1 MPAFQLRSDFKPQ
14 GDQPRAISE
23 LIAGL
28 KRGDKAQTLLG
39 VTGSGKT
46 FTVANLVHAVQR
58 PTLVIAHNKTLAGQ
72 LFGEFKELFPENAVE
87 FFVSYYDYYQPEAYV
102 PSTDTYIEKDST
114 INDEIDRMRHSA
126 THSLL
131 TRNDVVIV
139 ASVSCIYG
147 LGTAEAY
154 YELKVSA
161 RVGQEYPRH
170 KLLRDLVEIQYER
183 NDSDFARGT
192 FRVKGDTVEIFPA
205 YEEERAI
212 RIELFGDQVES
223 IKEIDPLRGKVLAEI
238 EKVSVFPSS
247 HYVTSGER
255 RKIAVHDIRE
265 ELRERLTILRA
276 QNKLLEAQRLEQ
288 RTMFDLEMIEQM
300 GFCQGIENYSRHLSG
315 RLPGNPPPCLLD
327 YFPKDYLLVVDESHQ
342 SIPQI
347 GAMYRGDRSRKETL
361 VEYGFRLPSALDNRP
376 LKFEEWEA
384 LVNQI
389 VFVSATPAEYELQKS
404 EGVIVEQII
413 RPTGLVDP
421 QVEVRPVAQQV
432 DDLLEE
438 VRKRAEKGERVLVTT
453 LTKRMA
459 EDLTEYYADLGVRV
473 RYLHSDIDTL
483 ERLALIRDL
492 RRGLFDVLVGINLL
506 REGLDIPEVSLVA
519 VLDADKEGFLR
530 SSVSLIQTIGRAAR
544 NVEGR
549 VILYADKVTASM
561 KAALEETDR
570 RRAKQK
576 VYNETHGITPQSVKR
591 AILDMQ
597 IHGIA
602 TDADD
607 ALAGKEELAGYL
619 PKDKRDVPKLI
630 AQLESEMH
638 EKAEELDFEGAA
650 MLRDKGQGIKD
661 LDLGILPK
669 RPEVLRAEARAAAG
683 VPLPPRPEHGR
694 FGRRKQ
700 PKSRGGGVRR

>member
-72 LFGEFKELFPENAVE
+72 LYGEFKELFPQNAIE
-87 FFVSYYDYYQPEAYV
+87 FFVSYYDYHQPAAYV

-161 RVGQEYPRH
+161 RVGEEYPRH
-170 KLLRDLVEIQYER
+170 ELLRDLVEIQYER

-265 ELRERLTILRA
+265 ELRERLAILRA

-300 GFCQGIENYSRHLSG
+300 GYCQGIENYSRHLSG
-315 RLPGNPPPCLLD
+315 RKAGEAPPCLLD
-327 YFPKDYLLVVDESHQ
+327 YFPKDYLLVIDESHQ
-342 SIPQI
+342 TIPQI

-376 LKFEEWEA
+376 LQFGEWEK
-384 LVNQI
+384 LVNQA

-421 QVEVRPVAQQV
+421 DVEVRPVAQQV

-438 VRKRAEKGERVLVTT
+438 GRKRAAAGQRVLVTR

-459 EDLTEYYADLGVRV
+459 GDLSEYYADLGVEV
-473 RYLHSDIDTL
+473 RYMHSDIDTL
-483 ERLALIRDL
+483 ERLALVRDL
-492 RRGLFDVLVGINLL
+492 RRGLFDVLIGINLL

-549 VILYADKVTASM
+549 VILYSDTVTASM
-561 KAALEETDR
+561 KVAIEETGR
-570 RRAKQK
+570 RRAKQIDHNK
-576 VYNETHGITPQSVKR
+576 ERGITAPLSHARR
-591 AILDMQ
+591 AAEAEARHAAHAARLLSHEGQ
-597 IHGIA
+597 GRRRRLRRQGRQP
-602 TDADD
+602 
-607 ALAGKEELAGYL
+607 ALAGRPVFPGAQWRHARVHPL
-619 PKDKRDVPKLI
+619 PRGSPLRRGGDDHSLGEGR
-630 AQLESEMH
+630 
-638 EKAEELDFEGAA
+638 GAA
-650 MLRDKGQGIKD
+650 R
-661 LDLGILPK
+661 
-669 RPEVLRAEARAAAG
+669 ERADQA
-683 VPLPPRPEHGR
+683 
-694 FGRRKQ
+694 
-700 PKSRGGGVRR
+700 

>member
-72 LFGEFKELFPENAVE
+72 LYGEFKELFPQNAIE

-131 TRNDVVIV
+131 TRNDVLIV

-161 RVGQEYPRH
+161 QVGQEYPRH

-315 RLPGNPPPCLLD
+315 RLAGNPPPCLLD

-404 EGVIVEQII
+404 EGIIVEQII

-421 QVEVRPVAQQV
+421 ELVVKPVASQV
-432 DDLLEE
+432 DDLLAEIR
-438 VRKRAEKGERVLVTT
+438 VRVERKERVLVTT

-459 EDLTEYYADLGVRV
+459 EDLTDYLKEAGIRTQ
-473 RYLHSDIDTL
+473 YLHHDIETL
-483 ERLALIRDL
+483 ERVEILRDL
-492 RRGLFDVLVGINLL
+492 RLGVYDVVVGINLL
-506 REGLDIPEVSLVA
+506 REGLDLPEVSLVA
-519 VLDADKEGFLR
+519 ILDADKEGFLR
-530 SSVSLIQTIGRAAR
+530 GRTSLIQTIGRAAR
-544 NVEGR
+544 NVNGK
-549 VILYADKVTASM
+549 VLMYADKQTEAIVQ
-561 KAALEETDR
+561 ALDETNR
-570 RRAKQK
+570 RRAVQRA
-576 VYNETHGITPQSVKR
+576 YNEEHGIVPET
-591 AILDMQ
+591 
-597 IHGIA
+597 IA
-602 TDADD
+602 KGVSDIA
-607 ALAGKEELAGYL
+607 ELL
-619 PKDKRDVPKLI
+619 
-630 AQLESEMH
+630 QLESPTVPSRRRRGATKVEGMSREELEKLVVTLEEEMYLA
-638 EKAEELDFEGAA
+638 AEELRFEYAA
-650 MLRDKGQGIKD
+650 KLRDEVKD
-661 LDLGILPK
+661 LRRELQAL
-669 RPEVLRAEARAAAG
+669 EQTAA
-683 VPLPPRPEHGR
+683 
-694 FGRRKQ
+694 
-700 PKSRGGGVRR
+700 